1 MKRTMA
7 YFWLIAF
14 PYTLWAQEGNVTV
27 SQSSE
32 VTALLESYKAYN
44 EKSKL
49 ANGYRLQIMFSNDRT
64 ETYNAKAKLYKDFP
78 SENCYVEYEQP
89 YYKLRLGDYANRFE
103 ATYMLNKI
111 LSLYPGAFLVK
122 DKVLLK

>member
-1 MKRTMA
+1 MKRMIA
-7 YFWLIAF
+7 YCWLIVL
-14 PYTLWAQEGNVTV
+14 PCSLWAQDGNVTV
-27 SQSSE
+27 SQSPE
-32 VTALLESYKAYN
+32 ITNLLANYKVYN

-49 ANGYRLQIMFSNDRT
+49 VNGYRLQIMFSNDRN

-111 LSLYPGAFLVK
+111 LSLYSGAFLVK
-122 DKVLLK
+122 DKVQVK